1 MVRGGAGFDPL
12 WGYFEGNISFNKMVR
27 GGAGFGPIWGYFE
40 GNTSFNIM
48 VRGGAG
54 FDPLR
59 GYFEGNISCKI
70 MVRGGAG
77 FDPYV
82 DKLKVISHSTEWPE
96 GVADFI
102 PHEEKINKCNQRQK
116 VANHTPRSANQKP
129 NKPTNQKPKKSE
141 SEATS
146 ATPSEHFFYEILW
159 PTYPQKGSNPPPLWT
174 QCWKGYSQFLI
185 RGVLYLIPVF
195 LFLIRAVFGFW
206 FVGF

>member
-1 MVRGGAGFDPL
+1 
-12 WGYFEGNISFNKMVR
+12 MVR

-102 PHEEKINKCNQRQK
+102 PHEEEKKINAIRDKKLLIIHQDLRIRNQ
-116 VANHTPRSANQKP
+116 TSPRIRNQK
-129 NKPTNQKPKKSE
+129 KR
-141 SEATS
+141 
-146 ATPSEHFFYEILW
+146 I
-159 PTYPQKGSNPPPLWT
+159 
-174 QCWKGYSQFLI
+174 
-185 RGVLYLIPVF
+185 
-195 LFLIRAVFGFW
+195 
-206 FVGF
+206 